1 MEGSVDPKEIE
12 RAAEARAKELVQ
24 FSPLSLT
31 SQHPL
36 QAAAQPSASASPAPA
51 AVSPVIASP
60 SDSPPTVV
68 ADLGAASTAV
78 ASSPAQ
84 SGLTATPVADDDSLA
99 AAISSASGA
108 ADLPVEEWAAAL
120 RIQSLYRGQLIR
132 RQLRST
138 RHSLATGLTGDELA
152 ALVAEGGGTIQPVD
166 PTLPAPAPSPHHADP
181 AVADPAVVDE
191 QSLEAPQ
198 EEPMATSAPDAELDE
213 LLDIGD
219 AAPATVLPDEEETA
233 DADDEELNLM

>member
-1 MEGSVDPKEIE
+1 
-12 RAAEARAKELVQ
+12 VQ

-84 SGLTATPVADDDSLA
+84 SGLTATPVADDESLA

-166 PTLPAPAPSPHHADP
+166 PALPAPAPSPHHADP

-219 AAPATVLPDEEETA
+219 AAPATVLPDDEEQTA
-233 DADDEELNLM
+233 EEDEELNLM